1 MTFSKLV
8 FNLHSIGY
16 SIEEIDDMS
25 IGFMQDMII
34 EFSNSKLKSKETN
47 KENEPSFRWATQED
61 FDRL

>member
-1 MTFSKLV
+1 M
-8 FNLHSIGY
+8 HSIGY